1 MYKKIKLICSKE
13 QLNIIAVLFVGSIIS
28 TFVEFIGLGS
38 IPLFAMMLLDMQ
50 TFKESLPNVIDANFF
65 DSFNQKE
72 IALYG
77 TIILIT
83 IFVIKNSYLALMVY
97 IQGKAIQSIQTNL
110 AIKLFKTYIN
120 APYSFHL
127 QRNPAELLRTCTGD
141 VSRVAS
147 VILSITSLFS
157 ESLILIMIFSLLF
170 YADPFVSTSIFT
182 FLIFFVGL
190 FFLIT
195 KKNIRNRGMI
205 VHKITAEQIKTVNE
219 TFGAVKEIKIF
230 NIENYLE
237 KIFKGNIEKI
247 EKSTLLNYFFTSVPR
262 LFLEVISIIAV
273 VIILTIFVLMDRP
286 ITAII
291 PIVSL
296 IGISTL
302 RLIPAFNKIST
313 CLGSIKGFMPSF
325 NFVHKELYDAK
336 NMVGEYGKK
345 ESSKI
350 KFNKSILIKNVSFNY
365 PEKNIAPIKDLDLL
379 IKSGTKIGCIGSS
392 GAGKSTL
399 VNLLL
404 GLLKPSSG
412 EILVDDINISQNL
425 REWQNNIGYVPQ
437 DIFLFDNSIK
447 NNILFGKEYNEELLN
462 SVTRISQINNFAS
475 ELPKKLDT
483 IIGNKGI
490 RLSGGQR
497 QRIGIARALY
507 TKPTF
512 LVFDEA
518 TNSLDPENE
527 MKIINDINQEKSIEV
542 FFIIAHKHETL
553 KNCDTILYLKD
564 GKIFDQG
571 KYDDLNNK
579 YNFNNIITKEKTNQK

>member
-13 QLNIIAVLFVGSIIS
+13 QLNIIFILFFGSIMS
-28 TFVEFIGLGS
+28 TFLEFIGLGS
-38 IPLFAMMLLDMQ
+38 IPLFAMMLLDIEA
-50 TFKESLPNVIDANFF
+50 FKESLPKFIDVNFL
-65 DSFNQKE
+65 DNFNQGE

-77 TIILIT
+77 AIFLIT

-110 AIKLFKTYIN
+110 AIKLFKIYIN

-127 QRNPAELLRTCTGD
+127 LRNPAELLRTCTGD
-141 VSRVAS
+141 VSRVAA
-147 VILSITSLFS
+147 VILSITSLFT

-170 YADPFVSTSIFT
+170 YADPYVSTAVFI

-195 KKNIRNRGMI
+195 KKNITIRGQI

-230 NIENYLE
+230 NIEKYLE
-237 KIFKGNIEKI
+237 KIFKDNVDKI

-273 VIILTIFVLMDRP
+273 VIILAIFVLMNRP
-286 ITAII
+286 IVEII
-291 PIVSL
+291 PIASL
-296 IGISTL
+296 IAISTL

-325 NFVHKELYDAK
+325 NFVYKEIYNAK
-336 NMVGEYGKK
+336 NTMREYIKN
-345 ESSKI
+345 EQTKI
-350 KFNKSILIKNVSFNY
+350 KFTKNIILKNVSFNY
-365 PEKNIAPIKDLDLL
+365 YEKNITPIKDLDLI
-379 IKSGTKIGCIGSS
+379 IKCGTKVGCIGSS

-404 GLLKPSSG
+404 GLLKPTNG
-412 EILVDDINISQNL
+412 EILVDNINISQNL
-425 REWQNNIGYVPQ
+425 REWQNSIGYVPQ
-437 DIFLFDNSIK
+437 DIFLFDDTIK
-447 NNILFGKEYNEELLN
+447 NNILFGKEYNEEKLN
-462 SVTRISQINNFAS
+462 SVIKISQIDNFIS
-475 ELPKKLDT
+475 ELPQNLNT
-483 IIGNKGI
+483 IIGTKGI

-507 TKPTF
+507 TKPEF

-527 MKIINDINQEKSIEV
+527 MKIINDINQDKSIKV

-553 KNCDTILYLKD
+553 KNCDSILYLKD

-579 YNFNNIITKEKTNQK
+579 YNFNNIITKEITD

>member
-13 QLNIIAVLFVGSIIS
+13 QLNIIFILFFGSIMS
-28 TFVEFIGLGS
+28 TFLEFIGLGS
-38 IPLFAMMLLDMQ
+38 IPLFAMMLLDIEA
-50 TFKESLPNVIDANFF
+50 FKESLPKFIDVNFL
-65 DSFNQKE
+65 DNFNQGE

-77 TIILIT
+77 AIFLIT

-110 AIKLFKTYIN
+110 AIKLFKIYIN

-127 QRNPAELLRTCTGD
+127 LRNPAELLRTCTGD
-141 VSRVAS
+141 VSRVAA
-147 VILSITSLFS
+147 VILSITSLFT

-170 YADPFVSTSIFT
+170 YADPYVSTAVFI

-195 KKNIRNRGMI
+195 KKNITIRGQI

-230 NIENYLE
+230 NIEKYLE
-237 KIFKGNIEKI
+237 KIFKDNVDKI

-273 VIILTIFVLMDRP
+273 VIILAIFVLMNRP
-286 ITAII
+286 IVEII
-291 PIVSL
+291 PIASL
-296 IGISTL
+296 IAISTL

-325 NFVHKELYDAK
+325 NFVYKEIYNAK
-336 NMVGEYGKK
+336 NTMREYIKN
-345 ESSKI
+345 EQTKI
-350 KFNKSILIKNVSFNY
+350 KFTKNIILKNVSFNY
-365 PEKNIAPIKDLDLL
+365 YEKNITPIKDLDLI
-379 IKSGTKIGCIGSS
+379 IKCGTKVGCIGSS

-404 GLLKPSSG
+404 GLLKPTNG
-412 EILVDDINISQNL
+412 EILVDNINISQNL
-425 REWQNNIGYVPQ
+425 REWQNSIGYVPQ
-437 DIFLFDNSIK
+437 DIFLFDDTIK
-447 NNILFGKEYNEELLN
+447 NNILFGKEYNEEKLN
-462 SVTRISQINNFAS
+462 SVIKISQIDNFIS
-475 ELPKKLDT
+475 ELPQNLNT

-507 TKPTF
+507 TKPEF

-527 MKIINDINQEKSIEV
+527 MKIINDINQDKSIKV

-553 KNCDTILYLKD
+553 KNCDSILYLKD

-579 YNFNNIITKEKTNQK
+579 YNFNNIITKEITD

>member
-13 QLNIIAVLFVGSIIS
+13 QLNILTVLFVGSIIS

-38 IPLFAMMLLDMQ
+38 IPLFAMMLLDIQ
-50 TFKESLPNVIDANFF
+50 TFKESLPNVIDVNFF

-141 VSRVAS
+141 VSRVAA
-147 VILSITSLFS
+147 VILSITSLFA
-157 ESLILIMIFSLLF
+157 ESLILLMIFSLLF
-170 YADPFVSTSIFT
+170 YADPVVSTSIFT

-195 KKNIRNRGMI
+195 KKNIKKRGMI
-205 VHKITAEQIKTVNE
+205 VHKISAEQIKTVNE

-313 CLGSIKGFMPSF
+313 CLVSIKGFMPSF

-336 NMVGEYGKK
+336 SMSGEYGKK
-345 ESSKI
+345 ESLKI
-350 KFNKSILIKNVSFNY
+350 KFNKNILIKNVSFNY
-365 PEKNIAPIKDLDLL
+365 PEKSIAQIKDLDLL

-462 SVTRISQINNFAS
+462 SVIRISQINNFAF
-475 ELPKKLDT
+475 ELPEKLDT

-507 TKPTF
+507 TKPEF

-527 MKIINDINQEKSIEV
+527 MKIINDINKEKNIKV

-553 KNCDTILYLKD
+553 KNCDTIIYLKD
-564 GKIFDQG
+564 GNIFDQG
-571 KYDDLNNK
+571 KYEELNYK
-579 YNFNNIITKEKTNQK
+579 YNFNNIIAKEKIN

>member
-13 QLNIIAVLFVGSIIS
+13 QLNILLILFFGSIIS
-28 TFVEFIGLGS
+28 TFFEFVGLGS
-38 IPLFAMMLLDMQ
+38 IPLFAMMLLDIE
-50 TFKESLPNVIDANFF
+50 TFKESLPNFIDANFF
-65 DSFNQKE
+65 DNFTQGD
-72 IALYG
+72 IAFYG
-77 TIILIT
+77 TIILIS

-97 IQGKAIQSIQTNL
+97 VQGKAIQSIHTNL
-110 AIKLFKTYIN
+110 AIKLFKSYIN

-127 QRNPAELLRTCTGD
+127 QRNPAELLRSCTGD

-147 VILSITSLFS
+147 VILSITNLFT

-170 YADPFVSTSIFT
+170 YADPFVSTYVFI

-195 KKNIRNRGMI
+195 KRNIRRRGQI
-205 VHKITAEQIKTVNE
+205 VHKISAEQIKTVNE

-230 NIENYLE
+230 NLENYLE
-237 KIFKGNIEKI
+237 KIFEDNVNKI
-247 EKSTLLNYFFTSVPR
+247 ERSTLFNYFFTTVPR
-262 LFLEVISIIAV
+262 LFLEVISIITV
-273 VIILTIFVLMDRP
+273 VIILGTFVLMDRP
-286 ITAII
+286 ITSII
-291 PIVSL
+291 PIISL

-325 NFVHKELYDAK
+325 NFVYKELYNSK
-336 NMVGEYGKK
+336 NMNVEY
-345 ESSKI
+345 SKNKFSKV
-350 KFNKSILIKNVSFNY
+350 KFNKSIFIKNVSFNY
-365 PEKNIAPIKDLDLL
+365 SEKNISPIKDLELL
-379 IKSGTKIGCIGSS
+379 IKCGTKIGCIGSS

-404 GLLKPSSG
+404 GLLKPSKG

-437 DIFLFDNSIK
+437 DIFLFDDSIK
-447 NNILFGKEYNEELLN
+447 NNILFGKEYNKELLKN
-462 SVTRISQINNFAS
+462 VIKVSQIDQFVS
-475 ELPKKLDT
+475 ELPQNLDT
-483 IIGNKGI
+483 VIGNKGI

-507 TKPTF
+507 AKPEL

-527 MKIINDINQEKSIEV
+527 IKIVNDINQDKSIKV
-542 FFIIAHKHETL
+542 FFIIAHKYETL
-553 KNCDTILYLKD
+553 KNCDFIIYLKD

-571 KYDDLNNK
+571 KYDELNTK
-579 YNFNNIITKEKTNQK
+579 YNFNNIIINKKAN